1 MAKIPLICLENI
13 NEYVLNQGHG
23 VKGLADMGVKCLP
36 KQYIHPQEERF
47 FTSNNDGTGEDG
59 SIPIIDMSN
68 LGDHTME
75 TLICNAAEKWGFFQ
89 IINHGVPLKVLEDV
103 KVATYRFFELSA
115 EEKSKYL
122 KENSPTSCVRYGT
135 SFVPQVERALEWKDY
150 LSLLFVSEEEAL
162 ALWPLA
168 CRAEAL
174 EYMKSSE
181 NVIRNLVKILMK
193 GLNIHDIDID
203 IDIDEKKES
212 LIMGAKRIN
221 LNYYPKCPNPELTV
235 GVGRH
240 SDVSTLT
247 VLLQDDVGGLYVR
260 GSGAEAE
267 SWIHVAPMK
276 GALVINIGDALEIL
290 SNGKYKSV
298 EHRVTANGRNN
309 RVSIPI
315 FVNPNPNLIIAP
327 LQELIDRGEMPKYRE
342 LLYLDYVNYFFQKP
356 HDGKATIEFAKLFN

>member
-1 MAKIPLICLENI
+1 MPKIPIIYPENI

-23 VKGLADMGVKCLP
+23 VKGLADMGIKSLP
-36 KQYIHPQEERF
+36 RQYIHPQEERF
-47 FTSNNDGTGEDG
+47 NTISDDGGEDR
-59 SIPIIDMSN
+59 SIPMIDMSN
-68 LGDHTME
+68 DDHHAME

-89 IINHGVPLKVLEDV
+89 LINHGVPLKVLEDV
-103 KVATYRFFELSA
+103 KAATYRFFELSA
-115 EEKSKYL
+115 QEKSMYL
-122 KENSPTSCVRYGT
+122 KENSPSSCVRYGT
-135 SFVPQVERALEWKDY
+135 SFVPEAEMALEWKDY
-150 LSLLFVSEEEAL
+150 LSLFFVSDEETL
-162 ALWPLA
+162 SRWPLA

-174 EYMKSSE
+174 EYMKSSV

-193 GLNIHDIDID
+193 GLNIHDID
-203 IDIDEKKES
+203 EKKES
-212 LIMGAKRIN
+212 LLMGTKRIN

-260 GSGAEAE
+260 GLDAGAE
-267 SWIHVAPMK
+267 SWIHVPPIK
-276 GALVINIGDALEIL
+276 GALVINIGDALQIL

-315 FVNPNPNLIIAP
+315 FVNPRPNDIIAP
-327 LQELIDRGEMPKYRE
+327 LQEMMDGGEKPKYRE
-342 LLYLDYVNYFFQKP
+342 VLYSDYVKYFFKKA
-356 HDGKATIEFAKLFN
+356 HDGKATIEFAKISN